1 MEKAKR
7 LRTIGTTGLGV
18 VLASTPLLL
27 WIAWTPTI
35 LLGVIATAVL
45 SAALLVLLAES
56 SREQAG
62 NAGTSLSPEFIDE
75 VQQLFPLTYHH
86 SLHETPR
93 FRRAM
98 KRMSQLIEASGP
110 ADPARR

>member
-1 MEKAKR
+1 MERAKR
-7 LRTIGTTGLGV
+7 LRHIAEAGIGI
-18 VLASTPLLL
+18 VLATTPVLL
-27 WIAWTPTI
+27 WIAWTPAI
-35 LLGVIATAVL
+35 LLGVMAASVLCAV
-45 SAALLVLLAES
+45 LLVLLTES
-56 SREQAG
+56 SREEAG
-62 NAGTSLSPEFIDE
+62 KAPAALPPEFIDE
-75 VQQLFPLTYHH
+75 VHKLFPLTYHH